1 MLMLVLIVKRES
13 ERTMEQLAETQS
25 AILMKSYINEVADH
39 KCYRLAGNEDAQTVM
54 DLQLALSRKSKK
66 HVGV

>member
-13 ERTMEQLAETQS
+13 ERTMEQLAENQS
-25 AILMKSYINEVADH
+25 AILMKTYMNEVADH

-54 DLQLALSRKSKK
+54 DL
-66 HVGV
+66 

>member
-39 KCYRLAGNEDAQTVM
+39 KCHRLAGNEDA
-54 DLQLALSRKSKK
+54 
-66 HVGV
+66 

>member
-1 MLMLVLIVKRES
+1 MLILILIFTRES

-25 AILMKSYINEVADH
+25 AILMKTYINEVADH
-39 KCYRLAGNEDAQTVM
+39 KCHRLAGNEDAQTVK
-54 DLQLALSRKSKK
+54 DLWLALSRKSKK

>member
-1 MLMLVLIVKRES
+1 MLMLVLIVQRVCEMI
-13 ERTMEQLAETQS
+13 MEQLAENQS
-25 AILMKSYINEVADH
+25 AILMKIYMNEVADH
-39 KCYRLAGNEDAQTVM
+39 KYYRLAGNENAQTVM

>member
-1 MLMLVLIVKRES
+1 MLILILIVQREC
-13 ERTMEQLAETQS
+13 ERTMEQLAENQS

-54 DLQLALSRKSKK
+54 DL
-66 HVGV
+66 